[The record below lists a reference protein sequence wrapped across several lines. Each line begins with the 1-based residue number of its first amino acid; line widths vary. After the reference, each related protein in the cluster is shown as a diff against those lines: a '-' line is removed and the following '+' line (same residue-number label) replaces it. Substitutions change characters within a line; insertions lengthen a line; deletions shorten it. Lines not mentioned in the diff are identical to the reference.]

1 MKKAASV
8 LLASSLCLS
17 LLAPLANAA
26 EAAKPLPEAFGN
38 MIVFPYDYQNKAFIR
53 GQKTDVYTDFKL
65 AQRNG
70 RVLVP
75 IRLMSYLATQAD
87 LQQGWEAN
95 WQQQKPNEVVL
106 HSSKLKRTVKFT
118 VNSTSMTV
126 NGEVR
131 VMDAAPEKVNGQIML
146 PLRSAAE
153 AIGKQ
158 IDWHDGL
165 ILIGDNAVDWKAAG
179 TEAVKNKVKEQLAD
193 TRKPINYGDT
203 VPLAR
208 HGNTSYSFKRIY
220 TGSGAVEKLYR
231 KTDGQKEAAIEL
243 AGSPVF
249 DQAKVIGQKLY
260 YVTTVNKLA
269 ELQAYDLAS
278 GQSATVAKLLSWKPE
293 NGWVAGIE
301 RMDNDL
307 YIILHTGDL
316 TVGSET
322 LYRVDNGTIAK
333 VADARSI
340 VHYVK
345 SGEAVYLTDSDPM
358 AKPEGNLSRV
368 DLKTGKKEPFGQP
381 GYAYLINRTTSGQ
394 GPGYSDVGSMY
405 ARDGY
410 LYALGYKT
418 SDGADESAVYRI
430 SLGDQTQTKLTG
442 PAASFWIEGS
452 RIYYVEA
459 KTGHV
464 MSAGMDGSGAK
475 TLVSRKAAQIQF
487 ASGAIYYKV
496 NPAGSDYDPGELFRY
511 DLASGKE
518 TKLTAQPISSYYTG
532 AAGVYYLSGG
542 YEPGIYRVDPDGRQV
557 RVAPDNIAGAI
568 LTEEGMVYSMT
579 YKEGIYAVK

>member
-1 MKKAASV
+1 MKKAASL

-17 LLAPLANAA
+17 LLAPPAQAS
-26 EAAKPLPEAFGN
+26 EAAKPLPEVFGN

-53 GQKTDVYTDFKL
+53 GQKTDIYGDFKL
-65 AQRNG
+65 TQKKG

-95 WQQQKPNEVVL
+95 WQQQKPDEVVL

-131 VMDAAPEKVNGQIML
+131 VMDAAPQKVNGQIML

-153 AIGKQ
+153 AIGKK

-165 ILIGDNAVDWKAAG
+165 VLIGDNIVDWKDPGSLAAG
-179 TEAVKNKVKEQLAD
+179 GKVKEQLAD
-193 TRKPINYGDT
+193 SRSPINYGDT
-203 VPLAR
+203 VPLGL
-208 HGNTSYSFKRIY
+208 HGNTSYYFKRMR
-220 TGSGAVEKLYR
+220 SGIIQKLYR

-243 AGSPVF
+243 PGNPVF

-260 YVTTVNKLA
+260 YVTTVNKSA
-269 ELQAYDLAS
+269 ELHAYDLAS
-278 GQSATVAKLLSWKPE
+278 GKSDAVAKLPSWKPE

-301 RMDNDL
+301 TIDKDL

-322 LYRVDNGTIAK
+322 LYRVDNGTIVK
-333 VADARSI
+333 VVDARSI
-340 VHYVK
+340 IHYVK
-345 SGEAVYLTDSDPM
+345 SGEALYLTDFDPM
-358 AKPEGNLSRV
+358 AKMEDNLSRV
-368 DLKTGKKEPFGQP
+368 DLKTGKKEAFGQP
-381 GYAYLINRTTSGQ
+381 GFAYLINRTSNGQ
-394 GPGYSDVGSMY
+394 GLGYSSVGSMY

-410 LYALGYKT
+410 LYALGYKA
-418 SDGADESAVYRI
+418 SDEADESAVYKI

-442 PAASFWIEGS
+442 SAASFWMEGS

-464 MSAGMDGSGAK
+464 MSAGIDGSGAK

-487 ASGAIYYKV
+487 SAGAIYYKV
-496 NPAGSDYDPGELFRY
+496 NATGSDYDPGELFRY

-518 TKLTAQPISSYYTG
+518 TKLAAQPVSSYYAGT
-532 AAGVYYLSGG
+532 AGVYYLSGG
-542 YEPGIYRVDPDGRQV
+542 YEPGIYRIDPNGGQV
-557 RVAPDNIAGAI
+557 RVAVDNIASAI

>member
-1 MKKAASV
+1 MKKAASL

-17 LLAPLANAA
+17 LTALPAQAS
-26 EAAKPLPEAFGN
+26 EAAKPLPEVFGN

-53 GQKTDVYTDFKL
+53 GQKTDIYGDFKL
-65 AQRNG
+65 AQKKG

-95 WQQQKPNEVVL
+95 WQQQKPDEVVL

-131 VMDAAPEKVNGQIML
+131 VMDAAPQKVNGQIML

-153 AIGKQ
+153 AIGKK

-165 ILIGDNAVDWKAAG
+165 ILIGDDAVDWQDPGSLAAG
-179 TEAVKNKVKEQLAD
+179 GKVKEQLAD
-193 TRKPINYGDT
+193 SRKPINYGDS
-203 VPLAR
+203 VPLGR
-208 HGNTSYSFKRIY
+208 HGNVSYYFKRLY

-231 KTDGQKEAAIEL
+231 QADGQKEAAIEL
-243 AGSPVF
+243 AGNPVF

-260 YVTTVNKLA
+260 YVAAVDKLA
-269 ELQAYDLAS
+269 ELHAYDLAT
-278 GQSATVAKLLSWKPE
+278 GKAAAVAKLSSWKPE

-301 RMDNDL
+301 RMDGDL

-322 LYRVDNGTIAK
+322 LYRVDNGTLAK

-340 VHYVK
+340 IHYVK
-345 SGEAVYLTDSDPM
+345 SGEALYLAESDPM
-358 AKPEGNLSRV
+358 AKPEDNLSRV
-368 DLKTGKKEPFGQP
+368 DLKTGKKEAFGQP
-381 GYAYLINRTTSGQ
+381 GYAYLMNRTSNGQ
-394 GPGYSDVGSMY
+394 GLGYSSAGSMY

-410 LYALGYKT
+410 LYALGYKE
-418 SDGADESAVYRI
+418 SDGADESSVYRI
-430 SLGDQTQTKLTG
+430 SLGDQTLTKLTG
-442 PAASFWIEGS
+442 PAASFWMDGG
-452 RIYYVEA
+452 RIYYVEG

-475 TLVSRKAAQIQF
+475 TLVSRKAAQVQF
-487 ASGAIYYKV
+487 VAGAIYYKV

-518 TKLTAQPISSYYTG
+518 TKLAAQPVSTYYAG
-532 AAGVYYLSGG
+532 PAGVYYLSGG
-542 YEPGIYRVDPDGRQV
+542 YEPGIYRIDSNGAQV
-557 RVAPDNIAGAI
+557 RVASDNIASAI
-568 LTEEGMVYSMT
+568 LTEEGMVYTMA